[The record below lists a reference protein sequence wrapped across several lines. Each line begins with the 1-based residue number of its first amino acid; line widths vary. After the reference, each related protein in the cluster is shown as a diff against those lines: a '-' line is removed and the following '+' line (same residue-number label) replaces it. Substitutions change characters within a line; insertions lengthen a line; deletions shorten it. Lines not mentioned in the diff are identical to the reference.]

1 MTAGAAP
8 GTVSRCG
15 RLAQLPVHKGS
26 LMTETHTPFVPPAPV
41 PRTTPPSRFEIIRT
55 VMRNPLELWGEP
67 SFRLEWL
74 KTRFFNERTLIVNHP
89 GLVRHVLV
97 DNAQNYKMA
106 TIRQLVLRPILRDGL
121 LTAEG
126 ETWKRSRKA
135 MAPVFTPRHARGFAE
150 QMLEQSRAF
159 TGRYETAAE
168 KGEVR
173 DIAVDMTELT
183 FDILSA
189 TLFSGQ
195 VAGTEA
201 EFAGDIDR
209 LLSTMGRVDP
219 MDLLKA
225 PSWVPRIRRM
235 LGKPVLA
242 KFRAIVEETMTRRQ
256 EMMRT
261 DPQSVPEDFLTLL
274 IRLQGPD
281 GLTFDEIE
289 DNIITFIGAGHE
301 TTARALGWTLYCLA
315 NSPSDREKVEAEI
328 DEVLAREPDP
338 VKWLDA
344 MPWTRAAFEEAMRL
358 YPPAPSIN
366 RAAIADDSW
375 DNGKG
380 ETVTIEAGTTILV
393 MPWTLHRH
401 TKLWDRPGA
410 YIPSRFLPENRG
422 SIDRYQYL
430 PFGVGPRICI
440 GATFALQEAV
450 IALGVLLKDYR
461 FDCTE
466 ETRPW
471 PVQKL
476 TTQPEGGLP
485 MRVTR
490 R

>member
-1 MTAGAAP
+1 MTD
-8 GTVSRCG
+8 SN
-15 RLAQLPVHKGS
+15 
-26 LMTETHTPFVPPAPV
+26 TPTTDSPFIPPAPV

-67 SFRLEWL
+67 SFRLDWL
-74 KTRFFNERTLIVNHP
+74 KTRFFNERTVIVNHP

-97 DNAQNYKMA
+97 DNARNYRMA
-106 TIRQLVLRPILRDGL
+106 EIRQLVLRPILRDGL

-159 TGRYETAAE
+159 TGRYEQAADNA
-168 KGEVR
+168 EVR

-195 VAGTEA
+195 VAGSEE

-209 LLSTMGRVDP
+209 LLSTMGRIDP

-225 PSWVPRIRRM
+225 PSWLPRIRRM
-235 LGKPVLA
+235 LGKPILA
-242 KFRAIVEETMTRRQ
+242 KFRGIVEQTMANRQ
-256 EMMRT
+256 QLMRT
-261 DPQSVPEDFLTLL
+261 DPDNVPEDFLTLL
-274 IRLQGPD
+274 IRLHGPD
-281 GLTFDEIE
+281 GLTLGEIE

-301 TTARALGWTLYCLA
+301 TTARALGWTIYCLA
-315 NSPSDREKVEAEI
+315 NSPADRQKVEAEI

-366 RAAIADDSW
+366 RAAIADDEW
-375 DNGKG
+375 YNGEG
-380 ETVTIEAGTTILV
+380 ETVTIEAGTTVLV

-401 TKLWDRPGA
+401 TKLWDQPGA
-410 YIPSRFLPENRG
+410 FIPSRFLPENRDR
-422 SIDRYQYL
+422 IDRFQYL

-450 IALGVLLKDYR
+450 IALGVLLSRYR

-466 ETRPW
+466 KTKPW
-471 PVQKL
+471 PMQKL

-485 MRVTR
+485 MRISR